1 MSIHWRIA
9 PRITSTVKRKT
20 IILLSIAA
28 ASAFIAALAISWE
41 FLTPKVNKSANP
53 ISRPGPLIINLDD
66 NQVRELAIQTI
77 RVQRGPIDEKLELVG
92 EIEENAYQSTPINS
106 LVPGR
111 VESVNVRIG
120 DSVKKGHVLA
130 RIRSDEVARLAADF
144 LEEMINLDSEI
155 ERTRVELNVTESAFR
170 RKEALFKEG
179 IAARATLEIAYGDYK
194 KAKAKLHSLIKKRS
208 STMGTSRQRLKLYG
222 ISEADFERLI
232 KTRKL
237 DNMFAVYAPVNGTII
252 ARDID
257 IGQMVDPSHQL
268 FVVSDLSQVWATARA
283 YEKDIERLA
292 VGEEIILKVE
302 SFPLRR
308 FHGVVDYLGTTIDPD
323 LRTMEVRATV
333 DNQDRALKPKMFARI
348 TVVVGH
354 SEGLVVPARV
364 VSRVGEKQVAYVAR
378 GDNSFEERIVQAEPL
393 DKGRMVVIEGLGERD
408 AVVVNGNL
416 ALLGLAVKDVSRE

>member
-1 MSIHWRIA
+1 M
-9 PRITSTVKRKT
+9 
-20 IILLSIAA
+20 
-28 ASAFIAALAISWE
+28 
-41 FLTPKVNKSANP
+41 
-53 ISRPGPLIINLDD
+53 IINLDD

-179 IAARATLEIAYGDYK
+179 IAARATLEIAYGEFK
-194 KAKAKLHSLIKKRS
+194 KAKAKLDSLIKKRS

-292 VGEEIILKVE
+292 VGEEISLKVE

-354 SEGLVVPARV
+354 SEGLVVPAKV